1 MRNMCVL
8 VMAAAWLAGCNAPST
23 PPRAGTTQA
32 TAGLRHY
39 GDIAF
44 HPCTLAN
51 GFTTSTVEGQCGKLE
66 VAENPDDPQGR
77 KLALNIAWLPAI
89 EEGAAADDPVFFL
102 AGGPGQ
108 AAVQVWPQIDSAF
121 AEVRKNRHIVLI
133 DQRGTGQSNPLSCR
147 DSDGDNAFSDAQDA
161 STEAAINFARRCA
174 EALDADPRFYTTSD
188 AVRDLD
194 SVRQALAVEQ
204 INLVGGSYGTRVAQQ
219 YAMHHPQHTR
229 SIVIDGVVPNTL
241 VLGSE
246 HSRNLDRSLALQFD
260 KCQQLPACKKVF
272 GSDLREQLRGLM
284 TRLSAQPVTTRYR
297 DPFSGQEKEGEVRV
311 GNVVLL
317 TRMFAYVPQA
327 AALLPLVLNEAD
339 QGRYGPLMS
348 LSTMVEG
355 QMDEQFMH
363 GMQLSVICAEDAD
376 RLSADNPADAD
387 TVLGNEMNR
396 FLKAQC
402 SVWPTGK
409 RPVDFNQPLATEVP
423 ALLLSGEFDPVTPP
437 RYGDEVLKHLPN
449 GRHLVLKGQG
459 HGSFAVG
466 CMPKLLGQ
474 FIENTDAK
482 ALDAA
487 CLDALDY
494 VPPFTSFN
502 GWEP

>member
-1 MRNMCVL
+1 MRKMCVL
-8 VMAAAWLAGCNAPST
+8 LMAAAWLAGCSEPSAPS
-23 PPRAGTTQA
+23 PDASQA
-32 TAGLRHY
+32 SGLRTY

-44 HPCTLAN
+44 QPCTLAN
-51 GFTTSTVEGQCGKLE
+51 GFSTATVEAQCAKLE
-66 VAENPDDPQGR
+66 VAENPDAPQGR
-77 KLALNIAWLPAI
+77 KIALNIAWLPAT

-108 AAVQVWPQIDSAF
+108 AAVQVWPQIDAAF
-121 AEVRKNRHIVLI
+121 AEVRKNRHIILV
-133 DQRGTGQSNPLSCR
+133 DQRGTGESNPLACR
-147 DSDGDNAFSDAQDA
+147 DSEGENAFSDDQDT
-161 STEAAINFARRCA
+161 STDAAIAFARQCA
-174 EALDADPRFYTTSD
+174 ADLDADPRFYTTTD

-194 SVRQALAVEQ
+194 SVRRALGVAR

-219 YAMHHPQHTR
+219 YAMHYPQQTR

-246 HSRNLDRSLALQFD
+246 HSRNLDQSLLLQFE
-260 KCQQLPACKKVF
+260 KCQQLPACKRVF

-284 TRLSAQPVTTRYR
+284 SRLAANPVTTTYR
-297 DPFSGQEKEGEVRV
+297 DPFNGQQKQGQVSAGSV
-311 GNVVLL
+311 ALL

-339 QGRYGPLMS
+339 RGHYGPLMS
-348 LSTMVEG
+348 LATLVDG
-355 QMDEQFMH
+355 QMSDQFMH
-363 GMQLSVICAEDAD
+363 GMQLSVICAEDGD
-376 RLSADNPADAD
+376 RLPTDNPADAD

-396 FLKAQC
+396 YLKAQC

-409 RPVDFNQPLATEVP
+409 RPADFNKPLATDVP

-437 RYGDEVLKHLPN
+437 RYGDEVVKQLPN

-466 CMPKLLGQ
+466 CVPKLLGQ

-482 ALDAA
+482 ALDAS
-487 CLDALDY
+487 CLEALGY